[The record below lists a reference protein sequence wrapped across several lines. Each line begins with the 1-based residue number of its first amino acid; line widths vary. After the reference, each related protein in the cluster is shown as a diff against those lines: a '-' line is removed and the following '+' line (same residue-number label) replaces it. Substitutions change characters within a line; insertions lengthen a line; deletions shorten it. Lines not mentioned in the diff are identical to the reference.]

1 MKAVLYLDNTY
12 CDSIEKLGWL
22 LCNKLSDKS
31 FKKELLAAFKD
42 NVLSG
47 WLKDR
52 EPNKAKLISSLS
64 KDSDDNELLR
74 QIYKVITG
82 NECTENLDS
91 KFSEIAELIRC
102 EVDGKEVQLMNKSVK
117 IANSKAKEIKFVFK
131 TAEENNADLRFEL
144 VGDFAASKTRKKSW
158 YLPNSE
164 FSISFPLDIK
174 KVKTD
179 NVVSELECR
188 QKDGRTFICSIE
200 ILSGR
205 REITVKEKK
214 VFIYHIIGETSDF
227 WVTEPQSIYDATAKY
242 NCQDDEIRRYKDGS
256 TFYTASKISEKFL
269 DFLRRGN
276 HHTLRIPTKSELDE
290 AYKSGKIGSGGCYA
304 YSDSG
309 CTTRFYDYG
318 KSIDHSSKW
327 EGKIAGAY
335 AKPVDWKLSLVV
347 TDFTNEDCK

>member
-214 VFIYHIIGETSDF
+214 VFI
-227 WVTEPQSIYDATAKY
+227 
-242 NCQDDEIRRYKDGS
+242 
-256 TFYTASKISEKFL
+256 
-269 DFLRRGN
+269 
-276 HHTLRIPTKSELDE
+276 
-290 AYKSGKIGSGGCYA
+290 
-304 YSDSG
+304 
-309 CTTRFYDYG
+309 
-318 KSIDHSSKW
+318 
-327 EGKIAGAY
+327 
-335 AKPVDWKLSLVV
+335 
-347 TDFTNEDCK
+347 

>member
-1 MKAVLYLDNTY
+1 MKTVLYLNNAY

-42 NVLSG
+42 NVLSE

-117 IANSKAKEIKFVFK
+117 IANSKAKERKFVFK

-144 VGDFAASKTRKKSW
+144 VGDFAASETRKKGW

-164 FSISFPLDIK
+164 FSISFPLDIR

-179 NVVSELECR
+179 NVISKLECR
-188 QKDGRTFICSIE
+188 QKDGRTSICS
-200 ILSGR
+200 LVVQSNR
-205 REITVKEKK
+205 REITVKGKK
-214 VFIYHIIGETSDF
+214 VFVYHIIGNNSDF
-227 WVTEPQSIYDATAKY
+227 WITEPQSISDATAKY
-242 NCQDDEIRRYKDGS
+242 NCQDDAIRRYKDGH
-256 TFYTASKISEKFL
+256 TFYTASEISGKFL
-269 DFLRRGN
+269 KFLRGKN
-276 HHTLRIPTKSELDE
+276 HHALRIPTKSELDE
-290 AYKSGKIGSGGCYA
+290 AYKSGKIGSGGYYA
-304 YSDSG
+304 YCQPG
-309 CTTRFYDYG
+309 CQTRFYDYG
-318 KSIDHSSKW
+318 KSKDHSSQW
-327 EGKIAGAY
+327 EGRKGSI
-335 AKPVDWKLSLVV
+335 PVDWKLALVV
-347 TDFTNEDCK
+347 TDFPDEDCK